1 MVVIEPLGYRG
12 NSLLK
17 RVVHFSS
24 LCQVFVIIP
33 VLENP
38 AFADPWEEGNEP
50 MQSQKTD
57 LIIAIVLLQL
67 LIEWILTPST
77 EKIEQNSPRSVL

>member
-1 MVVIEPLGYRG
+1 MFSLFTVVLEPLGYSG
-12 NSLLK
+12 SSLLK
-17 RVVHFSS
+17 HAVYFSS

-38 AFADPWEEGNEP
+38 AFADLREEGNGL

-67 LIEWILTPST
+67 LME
-77 EKIEQNSPRSVL
+77 